1 MDDLIPEDDLKPD
14 TSDRR
19 PQRSRKPSP
28 SVPKLAVSR
37 QYLMI
42 AVGIIVLLLLILGI
56 GSALK
61 APSQQGVGSASKAAK
76 DINLSGAGGD
86 ATPATPVTPAQ
97 TTPAQTASQPMPGT
111 AAQPDANGT
120 AGQQPKSIG
129 LPAISPTPTQ
139 AQPQADSGQKERVDL
154 PGDMTDALSQQQG
167 QVNAAAQ
174 GEVNAAS
181 QSLTSLPTAPATV
194 DGSLKPRASA
204 SATTRP
210 ARPAATH
217 RAPEKAAVVEH
228 RPEHHAEPAK
238 VTHAPVAQIVA
249 PAHKAAAPAAPAV
262 KEVKKEAV
270 HLAPSTPI
278 VVHTPAP
285 APVAAKPAAESS
297 SAASLKSAPGSHF
310 TLQLSSASQATGLN
324 TYARE
329 QGLKNYQVYQTTRDG
344 KPWFVLVSGNYATS
358 ADAKNAI
365 ASLPADVQA
374 KKPWVKPVHQVQQD
388 LKK

>member
-19 PQRSRKPSP
+19 PQRSRKPST

-61 APSQQGVGSASKAAK
+61 APSQQGAGSPSKAAK

-111 AAQPDANGT
+111 AAQPDASAT

-167 QVNAAAQ
+167 QVNAVAQ

-204 SATTRP
+204 TARP

-228 RPEHHAEPAK
+228 RPEHRAEPAK
-238 VTHAPVAQIVA
+238 VAHAPVAQIVA
-249 PAHKAAAPAAPAV
+249 PTHKTAVPAV
-262 KEVKKEAV
+262 PAVPTVKEAKKEAV

-278 VVHTPAP
+278 VAHTPAP
-285 APVAAKPAAESS
+285 AATKPAAESN
-297 SAASLKSAPGSHF
+297 SAAALKSAPGSHF

-324 TYARE
+324 TYAHE

>member
-19 PQRSRKPSP
+19 PQRSRKPPS

-76 DINLSGAGGD
+76 DINLSGASGD
-86 ATPATPVTPAQ
+86 TTPGTPVTPAQ
-97 TTPAQTASQPMPGT
+97 TTPAQTASQP
-111 AAQPDANGT
+111 AAGAAVQPDANGV

-167 QVNAAAQ
+167 QVNAVAQ

-194 DGSLKPRASA
+194 DSSLKPRASA
-204 SATTRP
+204 TPRP
-210 ARPAATH
+210 ARPAAVH

-228 RPEHHAEPAK
+228 RPEHRAEPAPAK
-238 VTHAPVAQIVA
+238 VMHAPVTQLVA
-249 PAHKAAAPAAPAV
+249 PAHKPAAPVAPPV

-285 APVAAKPAAESS
+285 AATKPVAESS

-324 TYARE
+324 TYAHE